1 MNRLLIT
8 GASKGIG
15 EAIAKLYSKHNS
27 ELFLFARNEASLKH
41 ICDNINKAGGKA
53 YFYAGDVTNLNDVA
67 EAVKQAEIQMGGI
80 DIAFLNAGISEH
92 TSIRKFDLDNFK
104 RTFDVNF
111 FGVANFMDRIIPIMK
126 RQKSGTIVGISS
138 LASFRATPGSSSYSA
153 SKTALDYLLEAAR
166 IELAGIG
173 IHVITVR
180 FGFVKTDI
188 IKKNNFKMPF
198 LMEADECARR
208 IKKGV
213 DKQKRKIQFPLPM
226 LLLTKFAKI
235 VPEVLFEKSV
245 KFRIEEDE

>member
-1 MNRLLIT
+1 MKRLFIT

-15 EAIAKLYSKHNS
+15 EAIANLYSKHNS
-27 ELFLFARNEASLKH
+27 ELFLFARNGTALKN
-41 ICDNINKAGGKA
+41 ICDKINASGGKA
-53 YFYAGDVTNLNDVA
+53 YYYAGDVTNLDDVA
-67 EAVKQAEIQMGGI
+67 QAVKQAESSMGGI

-92 TSIRKFDLDNFK
+92 TTIRNFDLNNYR
-104 RTFDVNF
+104 RTLDVNF
-111 FGVANFMDRIIPIMK
+111 FGVANFMDKLIPIMK
-126 RQKSGTIVGISS
+126 RQNSGIIVGVSS

-153 SKTALDYLLEAAR
+153 SKIALDYLLESAR
-166 IELAGIG
+166 MELAGIG

-213 DKQKRKIQFPLPM
+213 DKRKRKIQFPLPM
-226 LLLTKFAKI
+226 LLLTKFARI
-235 VPEVLFEKSV
+235 VPEVLYEKSV
-245 KFRIEEDE
+245 KFRIKDN